1 MSMSFTINPTQIKR
15 REYIGLAG
23 LSVGLITAVAGI
35 VSLLFL
41 LPLDLS
47 LIAVGSAAFAGG
59 VLVLMHIPGLIER
72 SEKLWG

>member
-1 MSMSFTINPTQIKR
+1 
-15 REYIGLAG
+15 
-23 LSVGLITAVAGI
+23 
-35 VSLLFL
+35 
-41 LPLDLS
+41 LS